1 MACGHFR
8 HEVGEVGQSGGGDFL
23 VVSEAYIPVDESKMD
38 AAQAMQL
45 AIDMDG

>member
-38 AAQAMQL
+38 SAQAMQL
-45 AIDMDG
+45 TVDMHG